1 MIWWYNANTMK
12 IIVYSRN
19 YCAWCEE
26 VKKFLSKN
34 KIEFEEKNITYSKE
48 YLDEMV
54 KKSGQSLAPTLDIDG
69 EILADTDAAAV
80 EKFLK
85 DKGII
90 K

>member
-1 MIWWYNANTMK
+1 MN

-26 VKKFLSKN
+26 VKEFLDKN
-34 KIEFEEKNITYSKE
+34 KIEFEERDVAKNKG

-54 KKSGQSLAPTLDIDG
+54 NKSGQSLAPTLDIDG

-85 DKGII
+85 QRGII

>member
-1 MIWWYNANTMK
+1 MK

-26 VKKFLSKN
+26 VKDLLNKN
-34 KIEFEEKNITYSKE
+34 KIEFEERDVAKNKE
-48 YLDEMV
+48 YLDEMI
-54 KKSGQSLAPTLDIDG
+54 KKSGQMFVPTLDVNG
-69 EILADTDAAAV
+69 EILADADAKAA

-85 DKGII
+85 QKGII

>member
-1 MIWWYNANTMK
+1 MIWWYNEIVMK
-12 IIVYSRN
+12 IIIYSRN

-26 VKKFLSKN
+26 VKDLLNKN
-34 KIEFEEKNITYSKE
+34 KIEFEERNVAKNKE

-54 KKSGQSLAPTLDIDG
+54 KKSGQMLVPTLDVNG
-69 EILADTDAAAV
+69 EILADADAKAV

-85 DKGII
+85 QKGII

>member
-1 MIWWYNANTMK
+1 MK

-26 VKKFLSKN
+26 VKDLLNKN
-34 KIEFEEKNITYSKE
+34 KIEFEERDVAKNKE
-48 YLDEMV
+48 YLDEMI
-54 KKSGQSLAPTLDIDG
+54 KKSGQMLVPTLDVNG
-69 EILADTDAAAV
+69 EILADADAKAA

-85 DKGII
+85 QKGII